1 MQDET
6 KTKMFDA
13 YALLFLLSH
22 RFEYLTDKELAK
34 DGLTTKQ
41 FLTIVT
47 IGKAFGYAPSLK
59 EVAAVLSTSH
69 QNVKQIALQL
79 VKKGFIKIEE
89 DEQDKR
95 KLVLK
100 LTQKNKEYWDST
112 AQRHEATISSM
123 FNALNDEEIQVFHRL
138 ISKLLASTDIVYKK
152 ARTPIV

>member
-6 KTKMFDA
+6 KSKMFDA

-47 IGKAFGYAPSLK
+47 IGKAFGYPPSLK

-79 VKKGFIKIEE
+79 VKKGFVKIEE

-100 LTQKNKEYWDST
+100 LTQKNKEYWDF
-112 AQRHEATISSM
+112 AARRHEAIIRSM
-123 FNALNDEEIQVFHRL
+123 FNALNDKEIQVFYNL
-138 ISKLLASTDIVYKK
+138 ISKLLASTDIVYKE
-152 ARTPIV
+152 ARKTTV